1 MFLCATPKKSF
12 LKVKQ
17 QIIRTVDMYFRKI
30 FALAIVGLLCVSCV
44 STKEYEKK
52 LTSWVG
58 QSERS
63 LIDSWGPPHR
73 AYETGGTKYLT
84 WSSSGS
90 MTLPGQQPTYYTN
103 VIGNTAYTNAV
114 GGSAPT
120 TINLNCETTFTI
132 AGGII
137 QSWRW
142 QGNNCR

>member
-1 MFLCATPKKSF
+1 MKLRRFLMLAV
-12 LKVKQ
+12 L
-17 QIIRTVDMYFRKI
+17 
-30 FALAIVGLLCVSCV
+30 ALSTAACV
-44 STKEYEKK
+44 STEEYEKK

-58 QSERS
+58 QSEMS
-63 LIDSWGPPHR
+63 LISSWGPPTR
-73 AYETGGTKYLT
+73 AYETGGTKFLT

-103 VIGNTAYTNAV
+103 VIGNTAYTTAV
-114 GGSAPT
+114 GGSSPT

-132 AGGII
+132 AGGIV